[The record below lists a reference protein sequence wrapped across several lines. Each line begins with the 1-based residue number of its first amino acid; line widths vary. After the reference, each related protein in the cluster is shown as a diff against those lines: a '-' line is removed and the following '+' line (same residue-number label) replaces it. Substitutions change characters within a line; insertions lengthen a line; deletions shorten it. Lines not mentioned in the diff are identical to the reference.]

1 MVRLLVL
8 WSLVNSG
15 LKPKVFDE
23 ARASVTQF
31 FGLPTLLLLHNLQKL
46 GGRVVARADAQ
57 GCWCRARR
65 RATSRRCGRACGW
78 CRTAWTG

>member
-57 GCWCRARR
+57 GCWVPREAAGNF
-65 RATSRRCGRACGW
+65 ATRGRACGW

>member
-46 GGRVVARADAQ
+46 GRRVVARADAQ

-65 RATSRRCGRACGW
+65 RA
-78 CRTAWTG
+78 